1 MFSKAKPKGEAERS
15 PVSAGAAA
23 APKTTSTVPSIISP
37 DLAITGDLNSHG
49 DVQID
54 GHVKGDVTADTLT
67 IGEHGTVHGSIKAD
81 KVRVCGKVFGQI
93 EGAAVTLAASAR
105 VEGDVLHERL
115 EIEPGAHLEGHC
127 RRTNRTA
134 TIPKGGA
141 GKSERTAQEPEAE
154 AQPVKA
160 NGVVSGSTGAEAKSA
175 H

>member
-15 PVSAGAAA
+15 PMSAGAAA
-23 APKTTSTVPSIISP
+23 APKTSTVPSIISP
-37 DLAITGDLNSHG
+37 DLTITGDLNSHG

-54 GHVKGDVTADTLT
+54 GHVEGDVTADTLT
-67 IGEHGTVHGSIKAD
+67 IGEHGSVRGSIKAD
-81 KVRVCGKVFGQI
+81 KVRVCGKVLGQI
-93 EGAAVTLAASAR
+93 EGTAVTLAASAR

-134 TIPKGGA
+134 AVPKGGA
-141 GKSERTAQEPEAE
+141 GKGERTAREPEPE
-154 AQPVKA
+154 AQPVKT
-160 NGVVSGSTGAEAKSA
+160 NGVASGSAGAEAKAA

>member
-15 PVSAGAAA
+15 PASAGAAA
-23 APKTTSTVPSIISP
+23 VPKTSGVPSIISP

-54 GHVKGDVTADTLT
+54 GHVEGDVAADTLT
-67 IGEHGTVHGSIKAD
+67 IGEHGTVRGSIKAD
-81 KVRVCGKVFGQI
+81 KVRVCGKVLGQI
-93 EGAAVTLAASAR
+93 EGTAVTLAASAR

-127 RRTNRTA
+127 RRTNRA
-134 TIPKGGA
+134 ASVPKGSA
-141 GKSERTAQEPEAE
+141 GKGERAAKEPEVE
-154 AQPVKA
+154 AQPVRA
-160 NGVVSGSTGAEAKSA
+160 NGAASGSTDAEAKSA